1 MKQRFRN
8 FFESIANKAVKKA
21 LNEQNANLLNINE
34 NTKKIAYMQ
43 TAQYVLTNMQKAF
56 SLNSNFELYDY
67 IIDNI
72 KIEGEIMEFGVY
84 QGGSINYFAD
94 KLKKNTLYGFDS
106 FEGLPEKWR
115 TGFEKGAF
123 DLNGNLPSVAGNV
136 VLIKGWFKESLPVFL
151 ESNNILKVG
160 LLHVDC
166 DLYSSTK
173 EILQLLANK
182 IFKGT
187 VIIFDEYFNYVGWQ
201 NGEFKAFQEFISE
214 NKLSYDYIAYNSN
227 HEQVAIII
235 K

>member
-1 MKQRFRN
+1 MKQKIRN
-8 FFESIANKAVKKA
+8 FLENIANKAVKKA
-21 LNEQNANLLNINE
+21 LNEKNVNLANINE

-43 TAQYVLTNMQKAF
+43 TAEYVLANMQTAY

-67 IIDNI
+67 ILNNI
-72 KIEGEIMEFGVY
+72 KVDGEIMEFGVY
-84 QGGSINYFAD
+84 QGSSIRYLAD
-94 KLKKNTLYGFDS
+94 KLKKNTVYGFDS

-123 DLNGNLPSVAGNV
+123 NLNGNLPSVPSNV
-136 VLIKGWFKESLPVFL
+136 VLIKGWFNESLPVFL
-151 ESNNILKVG
+151 ESNIILKVG
-160 LLHVDC
+160 LLHIDC

-173 EILQLLANK
+173 DILQILDNK

-187 VIIFDEYFNYVGWQ
+187 IIIFDEYFNYVGWQ
-201 NGEFKAFQEFISE
+201 NGEFKAFQEFILE
-214 NKLSYDYIAYNSN
+214 RKLSYDYIAYNSN